1 MEIFI
6 QIKKLEKEQND
17 LLAIMAKSDCRQN
30 HCGKSDKN
38 FRQEYEKL
46 SEEYNAAYK
55 KYNENVVV
63 LEDLRAKLAAER
75 EAEEQRMREQPLEK

>member
-1 MEIFI
+1 MEIYL

-17 LLAIMAKSDCRQN
+17 LLAIMKKSDCRQN
-30 HCGKSDKN
+30 HCGKTDTN
-38 FRQEYEKL
+38 FRQKYEDLTQEYE
-46 SEEYNAAYK
+46 AAYK

-75 EAEEQRMREQPLEK
+75 EAEEQRMR